1 MLITHSPES
10 VLTDAENVILTRDL
24 VQSAL
29 TGIQPWCPSIEYMV
43 TPVAQLYFDSTFS
56 NFNKLFPLSQT
67 SLISKDG
74 SLCTDLPSTT
84 YSLSPS
90 YPFLSLLQNPL
101 RLIVSPTT
109 QKGTYSLSLLGF
121 YGTSQL
127 QIFSSQVKLT
137 IRGNLG
143 PPFFS
148 FTQIQ

>member
-1 MLITHSPES
+1 
-10 VLTDAENVILTRDL
+10 
-24 VQSAL
+24 
-29 TGIQPWCPSIEYMV
+29 MV
-43 TPVAQLYFDSTFS
+43 TPVAPLYFDYTFS

-74 SLCTDLPSTT
+74 SLCTDLPATT

-101 RLIVSPTT
+101 RLVVSPTT

-121 YGTSQL
+121 YGTSQF

-137 IRGNLG
+137 VRGNLG